1 MKILFAT
8 QNQNKV
14 EEVHDL
20 LPKGFEILG
29 LEHFNFTME
38 IPETQSTIEGNAIQK
53 VNFVFDLLKI
63 DCFAEDTGLI
73 VPSLGG
79 EPGVFSARYGGPERD
94 PLKNMEKLL
103 AKLKEKNSREAY
115 FETVIALRFGNR
127 LETFVGRCHGHIAK
141 ESAGDGGFG
150 YDPIF
155 IPNGYD
161 ESFAQLSKSVKNQIS
176 HRANAMAKLI
186 SFLLDHYSISGV
198 AQ

>member
-1 MKILFAT
+1 
-8 QNQNKV
+8 
-14 EEVHDL
+14 
-20 LPKGFEILG
+20 
-29 LEHFNFTME
+29 
-38 IPETQSTIEGNAIQK
+38 
-53 VNFVFDLLKI
+53 LKI

-103 AKLKEKNSREAY
+103 AKLNGKNSREAY
-115 FETVIALRFGNR
+115 FETAIALRFGNR

-186 SFLLDHYSISGV
+186 SFLLDHHSISGV

>member
-53 VNFVFDLLKI
+53 VNFVLDLLKI

-103 AKLKEKNSREAY
+103 AKLNGKNSREAY
-115 FETVIALRFGNR
+115 FETAIALRFGNR

-161 ESFAQLSKSVKNQIS
+161 
-176 HRANAMAKLI
+176 
-186 SFLLDHYSISGV
+186 
-198 AQ
+198 